1 MIKADISKYRVNEV
15 KKLSERPTYED
26 FGKSE
31 NKLENELIKTRC
43 ILGEFQDVLYAHGKY
58 SVLIC
63 LQGMDSAGKDSL
75 IREVFKD
82 FNISGVEVTSFKVP
96 TDLELKHNYLWRHY
110 IALPAKGK
118 FGVFNRT
125 HYENVLVTRVHPQY
139 IMAENIPGIHQVSDI
154 DQKFWDKRFE
164 QIVNFEQHLA
174 EHGTLIFKFFLHLS
188 REEQRKR
195 LLRRLEKRVK
205 NWKFSPDDL
214 EERELWDSYQKYY
227 EEAINRTSTPQAPWF
242 VIPADNK
249 TASRLIVTSIL
260 LQELTQFKDIKEP
273 ELSDK
278 VKANLE
284 YYKELLEKGKV

>member
-96 TDLELKHNYLWRHY
+96 TDLELKHNYL
-110 IALPAKGK
+110 
-118 FGVFNRT
+118 
-125 HYENVLVTRVHPQY
+125 
-139 IMAENIPGIHQVSDI
+139 
-154 DQKFWDKRFE
+154 
-164 QIVNFEQHLA
+164 
-174 EHGTLIFKFFLHLS
+174 
-188 REEQRKR
+188 
-195 LLRRLEKRVK
+195 
-205 NWKFSPDDL
+205 
-214 EERELWDSYQKYY
+214 
-227 EEAINRTSTPQAPWF
+227 
-242 VIPADNK
+242 
-249 TASRLIVTSIL
+249 
-260 LQELTQFKDIKEP
+260 
-273 ELSDK
+273 
-278 VKANLE
+278 
-284 YYKELLEKGKV
+284 